1 MKFARVEMLFFI
13 WAVPALFLVFFY
25 GMKKRRRI
33 LSRFSSTRGLEAIA
47 PDADA
52 MRRWIKAGLML
63 WGLLFVAMAV
73 SGPQYGFKWQEIEQK
88 GVDIIIALDCSR
100 SMMATDI
107 QPTRLDRAKRE
118 VYDLLGMLEGDRI
131 GLVAFA
137 GTAFLQ
143 CPLTLDYGA
152 FHLFLGALSPDFLPV
167 GGTDIA
173 GALNSAFSGF
183 DEKEKTEKAVILI
196 TDGESTG
203 GDPVKAAEAAQKAG
217 VRLFCIGVG
226 QDEGVPVPDD
236 QGGFKKDISG
246 QIVLTKLDEATLK
259 KIAVM
264 TGGSYVRSVAGD
276 MDLDVIYTDD
286 IRGKMEMATLSS
298 GKKQI
303 WEDRYQWFLA
313 LAIVAL
319 MAELFLPSVRKGSAF
334 GLLFLLL
341 LSPSVNAADLN
352 KGLDAYEKGDY
363 ESALESFMDA
373 QLDDPGR
380 SEILYNMGN
389 AYYKLGD
396 FDAAYG
402 NYQQALKTE
411 KENLKQKAFYNL
423 GNTHYRKG
431 AFEDA
436 VKSYT
441 AALEIDPDDAQ
452 ARQNLEFVKQRM
464 EQQKTE
470 QKQKDDNTT
479 GDKSGKKE
487 SASQQNGSK
496 SDRKDSGKEDPSGD
510 DKTGQGESKK
520 DSSAPEYGNEM
531 NSAGNND
538 EKQPS
543 MDSENRQD
551 QRRAEAGK
559 SIPAT
564 ENPEDKKQAERMLNR
579 LQDKPGGAMIPA
591 YRDRHVEKD
600 W

>member
-25 GMKKRRRI
+25 GMRKRRDI

-47 PDADA
+47 PDADTT
-52 MRRWIKAGLML
+52 RRWIKAGLML
-63 WGLLFVAMAV
+63 WGLLFVAIAI
-73 SGPQYGFKWQEIEQK
+73 SGPQYGFKWQEVEQK
-88 GVDIIIALDCSR
+88 GVDIIIALDCSK

-118 VYDLLGMLEGDRI
+118 VYDLLGMLEGDRV

-183 DEKEKTEKAVILI
+183 DDKKNTEKAVILI

-203 GDPVKAAEAAQKAG
+203 GDHLKAAEAAQKAG
-217 VRLFCIGVG
+217 IRVFCIGVG
-226 QDEGVPVPDD
+226 QDEGVPVPDS

-246 QIVLTKLDEATLK
+246 KIVLTKLDEAMLK

-264 TGGSYVRSVAGD
+264 TGGTYVRSMAGD
-276 MDLDVIYTDD
+276 MDLDVIYTND
-286 IRGKMEMATLSS
+286 IRGKMEMTTLSS

-303 WEDRYQWFLA
+303 WEDRYQWFLS
-313 LAIVAL
+313 LAIAAL
-319 MAELFLPSVRKGSAF
+319 MAELFLPAVRKVSAF

-341 LSPSVNAADLN
+341 LSPSANAGDLTD
-352 KGLDAYEKGDY
+352 GLDAYEKGNY
-363 ESALESFMDA
+363 ESALEAFMDA
-373 QLDDPGR
+373 QLDDPER
-380 SEILYNMGN
+380 SEILYNIGN

-396 FDAAYG
+396 FNAA
-402 NYQQALKTE
+402 NLSYQQALKTE
-411 KENLKQKAFYNL
+411 KENLKQKAWYNL

-431 AFEDA
+431 ALEDA

-452 ARQNLEFVKQRM
+452 ARQNLEFVKKRM

-470 QKQKDDNTT
+470 QQQKDDNSKE
-479 GDKSGKKE
+479 DKSGKKDD
-487 SASQQNGSK
+487 ASQQNGPK
-496 SDRKDSGKEDPSGD
+496 SGPENPDEDQAGD
-510 DKTGQGESKK
+510 GQTDQGESKK

-538 EKQPS
+538 EKQP
-543 MDSENRQD
+543 DLESENKQD

-559 SIPAT
+559 TSPVVST
-564 ENPEDKKQAERMLNR
+564 EDKKQAERLLNR
-579 LQDKPGGAMIPA
+579 LEDKPGGAMIPA

>member
-13 WAVPALFLVFFY
+13 WAVPTLFLFYFY

-47 PDADA
+47 PDADSV
-52 MRRWIKAGLML
+52 RRWIKTGLML
-63 WGLLFVAMAV
+63 WGLLFVAIAI

-183 DEKEKTEKAVILI
+183 DDKKNTEKAVILI

-203 GDPVKAAEAAQKAG
+203 GDPIKAAEAAQKAG
-217 VRLFCIGVG
+217 IRIFCIGVG
-226 QDEGVPVPDD
+226 QGEGVPVPDS

-246 QIVLTKLDEATLK
+246 KIVLTKLDEATLK

-264 TGGSYVRSVAGD
+264 THGTYVRSTAGD
-276 MDLDVIYTDD
+276 MDLDVIYTKD

-313 LAIVAL
+313 LALVAL
-319 MAELFLPSVRKGSAF
+319 MAELFLPAVRKVSAF

-341 LSPSVNAADLN
+341 LSPSANAGDLAD
-352 KGLDAYEKGDY
+352 GLDAYEKGDY
-363 ESALESFMDA
+363 ESALEAFMDA
-373 QLDDPGR
+373 QLDDPER
-380 SEILYNMGN
+380 SEILYNIGN

-396 FDAAYG
+396 FDAAYR
-402 NYQQALKTE
+402 NYQQALKSE

-423 GNTHYRKG
+423 GNANYRKG
-431 AFEDA
+431 ALEDA

-452 ARQNLEFVKQRM
+452 ARQNLEFVKKRI

-470 QKQKDDNTT
+470 QQQKDENSKE
-479 GDKSGKKE
+479 DKSDKKDD
-487 SASQQNGSK
+487 ASQQNGPK
-496 SDRKDSGKEDPSGD
+496 SDPENPDEDQAGD
-510 DKTGQGESKK
+510 GQTDQGESKK

-538 EKQPS
+538 EKQP
-543 MDSENRQD
+543 DLESENRQD
-551 QRRAEAGK
+551 QKRAEAGK
-559 SIPAT
+559 ASPDVST
-564 ENPEDKKQAERMLNR
+564 EDKKQAERLLNR

>member
-1 MKFARVEMLFFI
+1 
-13 WAVPALFLVFFY
+13 
-25 GMKKRRRI
+25 
-33 LSRFSSTRGLEAIA
+33 
-47 PDADA
+47 
-52 MRRWIKAGLML
+52 
-63 WGLLFVAMAV
+63 
-73 SGPQYGFKWQEIEQK
+73 
-88 GVDIIIALDCSR
+88 
-100 SMMATDI
+100 
-107 QPTRLDRAKRE
+107 
-118 VYDLLGMLEGDRI
+118 MLEGDRV

-137 GTAFLQ
+137 GKAFLQ
-143 CPLTLDYGA
+143 CPLTLDYSA
-152 FHLFLGALSPDFLPV
+152 FHIFLGALSPDFLPV

-183 DEKEKTEKAVILI
+183 DDKKNTEKAVILI

-203 GDPVKAAEAAQKAG
+203 GDPIKAAEAARKAG
-217 VRLFCIGVG
+217 IRIFCIGVG
-226 QDEGVPVPDD
+226 QDEGVPVPDS

-246 QIVLTKLDEATLK
+246 KIVLTQLDEATLK

-264 TGGSYVRSVAGD
+264 THGTYVRSMAGD
-276 MDLDVIYTDD
+276 MDLDVIYAND
-286 IRGKMEMATLSS
+286 IRGKMEMATLAS

-313 LAIVAL
+313 LAIFAL

-341 LSPSVNAADLN
+341 LSPSVNAGGLN

-373 QLDDPGR
+373 QLDEPDR
-380 SEILYNMGN
+380 SEILYNIGN

-396 FDAAYG
+396 FDAAYQ
-402 NYQQALKTE
+402 NYQQALKSE
-411 KENLKQKAFYNL
+411 KDNLKEKAFYNL

-441 AALEIDPDDAQ
+441 AALEIDPNDEE
-452 ARQNLEFVKQRM
+452 ARQNLAFVKKRI

-470 QKQKDDNTT
+470 QKQKDDNTPE
-479 GDKSGKKE
+479 DKSDKKE
-487 SASQQNGSK
+487 SESQQKGSK
-496 SDRKDSGKEDPSGD
+496 NDPENSDKDQAGD
-510 DKTGQGESKK
+510 DKTDQGESKK

-531 NSAGNND
+531 DSAGNND
-538 EKQPS
+538 EKQPAA
-543 MDSENRQD
+543 DSETRQN
-551 QRRAEAGK
+551 QRRVEAGK
-559 SIPAT
+559 SSSV
-564 ENPEDKKQAERMLNR
+564 ENPEDKKQAERLLNR

>member
-47 PDADA
+47 PDADST
-52 MRRWIKAGLML
+52 RRWIKAGLML
-63 WGLLFVAMAV
+63 WGLLFVAIAI
-73 SGPQYGFKWQEIEQK
+73 SGPRYGFKWQEIEQK

-100 SMMATDI
+100 SMMASDI

-183 DEKEKTEKAVILI
+183 DEKENTEKAVILI

-217 VRLFCIGVG
+217 IRLFCIGVG
-226 QDEGVPVPDD
+226 KKEGVPVPDSR
-236 QGGFKKDISG
+236 GGFKKDASG
-246 QIVLTKLDEATLK
+246 KIILTKLDEATLK
-259 KIAVM
+259 KLAVM
-264 TGGSYVRSVAGD
+264 TNGSYVRSMAGD

-286 IRGKMEMATLSS
+286 IRGKMEMATLFS

-319 MAELFLPSVRKGSAF
+319 MAELFLPSVRKGSVF

-341 LSPSVNAADLN
+341 LSSPVNAGDLN
-352 KGLDAYEKGDY
+352 EGLDAYEKGDY

-373 QLDDPGR
+373 QLDDPDR
-380 SEILYNMGN
+380 PEILYNIGN

-396 FDAAYG
+396 FDSAYRH
-402 NYQQALKTE
+402 YQQALKTE
-411 KENLKQKAFYNL
+411 KENLKHKTFYNL
-423 GNTHYRKG
+423 GNAHYRKG

-436 VKSYT
+436 IKSYT
-441 AALEIDPDDAQ
+441 AALEIDPNDEQ
-452 ARQNLEFVKQRM
+452 AGQNLEFVKKRI
-464 EQQKTE
+464 EEQKTK
-470 QKQKDDNTT
+470 QKQQDDNTT
-479 GDKSGKKE
+479 EDKTEKKE
-487 SASQQNGSK
+487 SASQQSGSK
-496 SDRKDSGKEDPSGD
+496 SDPKDSDKEDPSGD

-520 DSSAPEYGNEM
+520 DSSVPEYGNEM
-531 NSAGNND
+531 NSTGNDD
-538 EKQPS
+538 EKQPA
-543 MDSENRQD
+543 MDGENRQG
-551 QRRAEAGK
+551 QRQGETGK
-559 SIPAT
+559 SIPA
-564 ENPEDKKQAERMLNR
+564 ENPEDKKQAERLLNR